1 LSWEEKKKDIL
12 RSIGAR
18 RDRGTLK
25 NYRVAVEKFEEYWKK
40 EKREPIPDP
49 EYINVRDL
57 EDYLI
62 YMKSKEGLKTN
73 TIIKRLGNLIR
84 FLGRARNPNLA
95 YFYDLIPRR
104 EEPPKEYYTKE
115 ELKILLN
122 LYGET
127 SIYELMHRVYIWAL
141 VFTGARKSEIQ
152 NLRWDDILWDKNKII
167 VKGKFKKVRTI
178 YLDPRLRKLLAKY
191 KKAHEAFMK
200 YRLSLGQNIT
210 DRLFFIIKR
219 DKIVEPKENSF
230 FITIKKRAEKMGI
243 KHFNI
248 KKFRSTYV
256 KIMHD
261 AKIPTEWVARQLG
274 HSSTRITRKYYHDFD
289 VDILEE
295 AHKKVEFF
303 KEIEE
308 EEK

>member
-1 LSWEEKKKDIL
+1 MSWIEKKREIL

-18 RDRGTLK
+18 RDPGTLK
-25 NYRVAVEKFEEYWKK
+25 NYRVAVEKFEEFWRK
-40 EKREPIPDP
+40 EKRTTLPDP
-49 EYINVRDL
+49 EYITVRDL

-62 YMKSKEGLKTN
+62 YMKKKENLKTN

-95 YFYDLIPRR
+95 YFYDLVPRR
-104 EEPPKEYYTKE
+104 DEPPKEYYTEE
-115 ELKILLN
+115 ELTTLLN
-122 LYGET
+122 LYGE
-127 SIYELMHRVYIWAL
+127 SNIYELMHRVYIWAL

-152 NLRWDDILWDKNKII
+152 NLKWDDILWDKNQII
-167 VKGKFKKVRTI
+167 VKGKFKKVRTV
-178 YLDPRLRKLLAKY
+178 YLDPRLKKLLEKY
-191 KKAHEAFMK
+191 KKTHEAFMN

-210 DRLFFIIKR
+210 DRLFFLIKR
-219 DKIVEPKENSF
+219 DKIVEPGENSF
-230 FITIKKRAEKMGI
+230 LIAIKKRAEKRGI

-261 AKIPTEWVARQLG
+261 SKTPTEWVARQLG

-303 KEIEE
+303 KKIEE
-308 EEK
+308 GER